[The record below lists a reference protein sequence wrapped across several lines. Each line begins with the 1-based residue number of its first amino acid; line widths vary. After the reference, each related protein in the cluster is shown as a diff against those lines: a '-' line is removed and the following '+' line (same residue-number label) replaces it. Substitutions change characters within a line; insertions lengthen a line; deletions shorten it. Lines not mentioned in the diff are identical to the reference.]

1 MLIFLLAVIFF
12 WIGLALAINTIYIGL
27 GVILLILGIFGS
39 IISAIMIVKIRKLD
53 KKKAYE

>member
-12 WIGLALAINTIYIGL
+12 WIGLALAINTIYVGL
-27 GVILLILGIFGS
+27 GVILLILGLFGS

>member
-12 WIGLALAINTIYIGL
+12 WTGLALAINTIYIGL

>member
-12 WIGLALAINTIYIGL
+12 WIGLALAINTIYVGL
-27 GVILLILGIFGS
+27 GVILLILGILGS